1 MSELNTS
8 VRVLL
13 SDERDLSR
21 YLPSLKG
28 MTVLLRAD
36 LNVPTREDR
45 TVADENRI
53 TAVLPTI
60 TMLLRAG
67 SKVAIASHFGRPS
80 PNKQTWAQ
88 MTAASSLDSVARV
101 LSQRLGKQ
109 FVGLAPDCIGPKA
122 QACVAGLQP
131 GQACLLEN
139 TRFHAGDVDNDP
151 AFARALG
158 QLADVYVLDAFGVM
172 HRDQASVTGV
182 IAHVAASFPGPLVR
196 HELKFLMHYMEEPVR
211 PLAVVV
217 GGAKVADKIGV
228 LGSLIPK
235 SDVVL
240 VGGRMAFTFLAA
252 QGVSVGATQVEEDK
266 LQDASAMLALAEA
279 RGVQLLL
286 PCDVRVSRS
295 LEGPEGLA
303 LSDLTRTCCSPDKPC
318 LPEGAYG
325 IDIGPAS
332 EAQFVEALKRCKTI
346 FWNGPMGKFEVPE
359 FASGTR
365 AIAQAL
371 AEATA
376 GGAITIVGGGD
387 SAAAVNDLGLASS
400 MSHISTG
407 GGASLEL
414 VEGRAL
420 PGVTALAAASIYL
433 PRVE

>member
-1 MSELNTS
+1 MRWGPGRAGSKRAETQQVALNEINAPHALLSIENMSELNTS

-60 TMLLRAG
+60 AMLLGAG

-109 FVGLAPDCIGPKA
+109 FVGLAPNCIGPKA

-151 AFARALG
+151 DFARALG

-266 LQDASAMLALAEA
+266 LQVREEWMAKYKLVLDASAMLALAEA

-346 FWNGPMGKFEVPE
+346 FWNGPMGKFEVCTSVLP
-359 FASGTR
+359 SM
-365 AIAQAL
+365 
-371 AEATA
+371 TA
-376 GGAITIVGGGD
+376 RVLLSSVLPCSNTVGF
-387 SAAAVNDLGLASS
+387 
-400 MSHISTG
+400 
-407 GGASLEL
+407 
-414 VEGRAL
+414 
-420 PGVTALAAASIYL
+420 
-433 PRVE
+433 